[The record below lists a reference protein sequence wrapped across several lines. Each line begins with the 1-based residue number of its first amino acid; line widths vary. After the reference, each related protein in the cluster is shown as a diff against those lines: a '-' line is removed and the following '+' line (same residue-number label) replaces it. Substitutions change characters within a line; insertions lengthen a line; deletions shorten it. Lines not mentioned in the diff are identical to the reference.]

1 MVFFKE
7 RVVSLPPSPCNPDT
21 RADQARWFAEEIQPH
36 DAALKNYLRRSFP
49 SVRDV
54 DDIAQESYIRIWR
67 QRAADPIRSAKAFL
81 FKIAQRLALDVVRR
95 ERRSPV
101 ESVGN
106 LEALHVLDHTPA
118 AHEALGRAEKVQLLI
133 EAIDALPSRCRDVVV
148 LRKLRLLSQRETAE
162 RLGISE
168 KGVEIQLARGLARC
182 REFMQRRGVV
192 SFLRHGS

>member
-1 MVFFKE
+1 M
-7 RVVSLPPSPCNPDT
+7 SPPHSPCNPDT
-21 RADQARWFAEEIQPH
+21 SAEQARWFAEEVQPH

-81 FKIAQRLALDVVRR
+81 FRIAQRLALDVVRR

-106 LEALHVLDHTPA
+106 LDALHVLDHAPA
-118 AHEALGRAEKVQLLI
+118 AHEALSRAEKVQLLI

-182 REFMQRRGVV
+182 REFMQRRGVA
-192 SFLRHGS
+192 SFLRHGP